1 MKKTRR
7 LASDLISLAMDT
19 TQNTVTR
26 IHALWSLE
34 GIKHYDEEL
43 LSELLRS
50 PLHHLRREAVRSL
63 TSFDL
68 DPSQLPDEIKDLIE
82 DISPTVRSQ
91 EIRTLTE
98 IGVARSDEHTS
109 ELQSLM

>member
-26 IHALWSLE
+26 IQALWSLE

-50 PLHHLRREAVRSL
+50 TLHHLRREAVRSL

-68 DPSQLPDEIKDLIE
+68 DPSQLPDEIKDL
-82 DISPTVRSQ
+82 RS
-91 EIRTLTE
+91 E
-98 IGVARSDEHTS
+98 ARRVGKECVSTCRS
-109 ELQSLM
+109 RWSTYQ

>member
-1 MKKTRR
+1 MIRRPPRSTRTYTRFPYTTLFRSLGSPPLWAKRAAWHQIADRPMKKTRR

-43 LSELLRS
+43 LSELL
-50 PLHHLRREAVRSL
+50 
-63 TSFDL
+63 
-68 DPSQLPDEIKDLIE
+68 K
-82 DISPTVRSQ
+82 
-91 EIRTLTE
+91 
-98 IGVARSDEHTS
+98 IGRAHV
-109 ELQSLM
+109 